1 MTIPEVI
8 QRYSTVYNKTVA
20 KGRRNK
26 IIFILLLIPATL
38 YAYSEFL
45 HRRKFRWLR
54 KELSDVESIYVYVA
68 LGLLC
73 LTLALLLKS
82 SSFISRKQSRCL
94 DLSFKHDLSECIRQ
108 NIPEIT
114 EYLHIRKIDP
124 LTFKASGLFNQ
135 KYSDYKG
142 DDMLKG
148 VYRNVKFELCELHV
162 FNVFKPIFS
171 GFFVKCKLGCDALT
185 QAEKQIGSS
194 IVSLKRK
201 YNVTVNLS
209 EVQGNIYIAIGV
221 DGQLLENNSRKSIEN
236 VERDI
241 ALIKDIVGLVK
252 VVVDANS
259 KLAV

>member
-8 QRYSTVYNKTVA
+8 QRYSTVYNKIIA

-26 IIFILLLIPATL
+26 IIFIILLIPATL
-38 YAYSEFL
+38 SAYNHFLYNPRLHSE
-45 HRRKFRWLR
+45 REK
-54 KELSDVESIYVYVA
+54 LSDYDSIYVFVA

-73 LTLALLLKS
+73 LSLALLLKS

-142 DDMLKG
+142 DDLLKG

-162 FNVFKPIFS
+162 FNIFKPIFS
-171 GFFVKCKLGCDALT
+171 GFFVKCKLGCDTLR
-185 QAEKQIGSS
+185 QAEEPIASS
-194 IVSLKRK
+194 IISLKSK
-201 YNVTVNLS
+201 YNVTVDIS

-221 DGQLLENNSRKSIEN
+221 DGLLLENNSRKSIEN
-236 VERDI
+236 IERDV